1 MICPHCNRDGKALVF
16 ESRPHAG
23 EVYRQRT
30 CGHCGKAFVTQE
42 TAPLGLRMPRATSRA
57 AREEQYLARRRPA
70 LTTLNWK
77 PPK

>member
-1 MICPHCNRDGKALVF
+1 MICPHCQMDSKSPVMETRAVK
-16 ESRPHAG
+16 G
-23 EVYRQRT
+23 EVFRRRG
-30 CGHCGKAFVTQE
+30 CGHCGRAFVTQE

-77 PPK
+77 SPK